1 MISRFFIQRPIFA
14 AVISIVITLAGA
26 VSAISLPI
34 SLFPPIAPPV
44 VQVICFY
51 PGANAA
57 VVTDTIAAPIE
68 QQVNGVDRLL
78 YMQSQATNDGYYV
91 LQLTFE
97 VGADANLALV
107 QTQNRVQLAMPLLPS
122 VVQKQGVSIKKRSPD
137 ILMTVDLISPDG
149 RYDDLFMSNY
159 ATVRLRDELLRC
171 PGVGDIL
178 LLGQRDYSLRIW
190 LDPEQL
196 AARGLTPENIRDAI
210 AAQNAQVI
218 GGIAGQSPADADQ
231 QLELAVAATGLLST
245 PEEFGAIVLGT
256 APGVPGTPLVRL
268 RDVARIELGAA
279 GYDQTCRYNGRPV
292 VGLAVFQLPDTNALE
307 CSYAVQEK
315 MKELATRFP
324 AGLDYVIA
332 YDTTPFITESIFE
345 VVKTLREA
353 IVLVALVV
361 LLFLQSWRATLIPLV
376 AVPVAIVGTFAA
388 MAAMGFSLNTLSLF
402 GLVLSIGIVVDDA
415 IVVVENVE
423 RWIKQG
429 LAPRAAA
436 EKAMAE
442 VTGPVIGVAAVLSAV
457 FVPCAFIGG
466 VTGLFFRQFALTIAV
481 STILSAV
488 NSLTLSPA
496 LAALLLRPHDAPP
509 DPVER
514 LLDRILGPIFRGFNR
529 FFDAVSGGY
538 GRGVAAV
545 VGHGRLAM
553 LVYFVLVLVTWRV
566 FSWYPQG
573 FVPLQDQRYLIA
585 TVQLPDGAGVQRT
598 EEVLERID
606 VLARSVPGITDTF
619 TIAGMSLLYNAN
631 APNWGSLFLILDDYD
646 NRRTPETSMFG
657 ILRAVRERCRQEIP
671 DAEVGIYPAPPVK
684 GLGMAG
690 GFKFYLQDRGS
701 QGPKVMQESS
711 EKIVAAMEGWKLPF
725 VAGNYRADSP
735 QYFLDVDREK
745 IRALGIPI
753 SAVFGTLQM
762 NVGSFYVNN
771 FNRFGRTWQV
781 KVMADQGFRSGVKDL
796 RGLQV
801 ATRGGG
807 MVPLATV
814 LDIRNAMG
822 PAIMMRY
829 NLYPAAPITGVPNPF
844 ESGSVLIDRVAAAA
858 ATELPESFSYDWSE
872 VFFLQLQAGNTAGVL
887 LGLGIMLVFLVLA
900 ALYESWLQPLAVILV
915 VPLCLLAAVGGLVVA
930 RLPIDILA
938 QVGLVVLVGLASKNA
953 ILIVEFARQL
963 QAEGLDVRSATLT
976 ASRLRLRPILMTS
989 LAFILGVFPL
999 VVARGAGAE
1008 LRWSLGVTVFAGM
1021 IGVTLVGIFFTPVF
1035 YDVLAR
1041 LGDRARTAGRGE
1053 PGVTA

>member
-14 AVISIVITLAGA
+14 AVISIVITLAGM
-26 VSAISLPI
+26 VSATSLPI
-34 SLFPPIAPPV
+34 SLFPPISPPV
-44 VQVICFY
+44 VQVLCAY
-51 PGANAA
+51 PGANAS

-68 QQVNGVDRLL
+68 QQISGIDRLL
-78 YMQSQATNDGYYV
+78 YMQSQATNDGVYV

-97 VGADANLALV
+97 VGANANLALV

-159 ATVRLRDELLRC
+159 AAVRLRDELLRC
-171 PGVGDIL
+171 YGVGDIMIM
-178 LLGQRDYSLRIW
+178 GQRDYSLRIW

-196 AARGLTPENIRDAI
+196 STRGLTPQDVRDAI

-218 GGIAGQSPADADQ
+218 GGMTGQSPVAADQ
-231 QLELAVAATGLLST
+231 QFELAVAATGLLST
-245 PEEFGAIVLGT
+245 PEEFGAIVLGSG
-256 APGVPGTPLVRL
+256 PSVPGTPLVRL

-279 GYDQTCRYNGRPV
+279 VYDQTCRYNGTPA
-292 VGLAVFQLPDTNALE
+292 VGMAIYQLPETNALE
-307 CSYAVQEK
+307 CSRAIKEK
-315 MKELATRFP
+315 MEELAARFP
-324 AGLDYVIA
+324 AGLDYVVA
-332 YDTTPFITESIFE
+332 YDTTPFITESIVE
-345 VVKTLREA
+345 VAKTLREA

-361 LLFLQSWRATLIPLV
+361 LIFLQSWRATLIPLV

-423 RWIKQG
+423 RWIKEG
-429 LAPRAAA
+429 LAPRVAA

-496 LAALLLRPHDAPP
+496 LAAILLRPHDAPP
-509 DPVER
+509 DPFER
-514 LLDRILGPIFRGFNR
+514 LLDRLLGPVFRAFNR
-529 FFDAVSGGY
+529 LFDAISGGY
-538 GRGVAAV
+538 ARGVAAV

-553 LVYFVLVLVTWRV
+553 LVYLGLLVVTWRI
-566 FSWYPQG
+566 FAWYPQG

-598 EEVLERID
+598 ADVLDRVD

-619 TIAGMSLLYNAN
+619 TISGYSLLYNAT
-631 APNWGSLFLILDDYD
+631 APHWGSMFLMLDDYD
-646 NRRTPETSMFG
+646 RRRSPETSMLG
-657 ILRAVRERCRQEIP
+657 IVRAVRERCRQEIP
-671 DAEVGIYPAPPVK
+671 DAEIGVYPAPPVK
-684 GLGMAG
+684 GLGTAG

-701 QGPKVMQESS
+701 MGPRVMQESS
-711 EKIVAAMEGWKLPF
+711 EKMMGAMEAWKLPL
-725 VAGNYRADSP
+725 VVGSYRADSP
-735 QYFLDVDREK
+735 QYFLDIDREK

-753 SAVFGTLQM
+753 SAVFGALQM
-762 NVGSFYVNN
+762 DVGSLYVNN
-771 FNRFGRTWQV
+771 FTRFGRTWQV
-781 KVMADQGFRSGVKDL
+781 KVMADQQFRSGVDDL
-796 RGLQV
+796 RELKV
-801 ATRGGG
+801 AARGGL

-814 LDIRNAMG
+814 LDVRDSIG
-822 PAIMMRY
+822 PAMMMRY
-829 NLYPAAPITGVPNPF
+829 NLYPAAPITGIPNPF
-844 ESGSVLIDRVAAAA
+844 ESGSVLIDRVAATA
-858 ATELPESFSYDWSE
+858 ATELPENFSYEWSE
-872 VFFLQLQAGNTAGVL
+872 VFYLQLQAGNTAAVL
-887 LGLGIMLVFLVLA
+887 LGLGIVLVFLVLA

-915 VPLCLLAAVGGLVVA
+915 VPLCLLAAVGGLMVA
-930 RLPIDILA
+930 KLPIDILA

-963 QAEGLDVRSATLT
+963 QAEGHDARSATLM

-989 LAFILGVFPL
+989 LAFILGVSPL
-999 VVARGAGAE
+999 VMARGAGAE
-1008 LRWSLGVTVFAGM
+1008 LRWSLGITVFAGM
-1021 IGVTLVGIFFTPVF
+1021 VGVTLVGIFLTPVF
-1035 YDVLAR
+1035 YDMLAR
-1041 LGDRARTAGRGE
+1041 LGDRSRPPDHPAS
-1053 PGVTA
+1053 

>member
-26 VSAISLPI
+26 VSVMSLPI
-34 SLFPPIAPPV
+34 TLFPPIAPPI
-44 VQVICFY
+44 VQVVCFY
-51 PGANAA
+51 PGANAG

-68 QQVNGVDRLL
+68 QQISGIDRLL

-107 QTQNRVQLAMPLLPS
+107 QTQNRVQLAMPLLPP
-122 VVQKQGVSIKKRSPD
+122 VVQKQGVSVKKRSPD
-137 ILMTVDLISPDG
+137 ILMTVDLVSPDG

-171 PGVGDIL
+171 PGVGDVL
-178 LLGQRDYSLRIW
+178 LLGQRDYSLRVW
-190 LDPEQL
+190 LDPEQM
-196 AARGLTPENIRDAI
+196 AARGLVPQDVREAI
-210 AAQNAQVI
+210 AAQNAPA
-218 GGIAGQSPADADQ
+218 IAGVSGQSPAAADQ
-231 QLELAVAATGLLST
+231 RFEIAVAAAGQLST
-245 PEEFGAIVLGT
+245 PEEFGAIVLRADPDT
-256 APGVPGTPLVRL
+256 PGTPLVRL
-268 RDVARIELGAA
+268 RDVARVELGAA
-279 GYDQTCRYNGRPV
+279 GYDQACRYNGRPA

-307 CSYAVQEK
+307 CSRAIQAK
-315 MKELATRFP
+315 MTELATRFP
-324 AGLDYVIA
+324 PGLEHVIA
-332 YDTTPFITESIFE
+332 YDTTPFITDSIFE

-361 LLFLQSWRATLIPLV
+361 LLFLQSWRATLIPLI

-388 MAAMGFSLNTLSLF
+388 MAVMGFSLNTLSLF
-402 GLVLSIGIVVDDA
+402 GLVLAIGIVVDDA

-423 RWIKQG
+423 RWIAQG

-436 EKAMAE
+436 ERAMDE

-496 LAALLLRPHDAPP
+496 LAALLLRPHDAPR
-509 DPVER
+509 DRLER
-514 LLDRILGPIFRGFNR
+514 LLDAALGPLFRGFNR
-529 FFDAVSGGY
+529 LFDALGAGY
-538 GRGVAAV
+538 ARGVAAF
-545 VGHGRLAM
+545 VGHGRLA
-553 LVYFVLVLVTWRV
+553 LVAYLVLVLVTWRL
-566 FSWYPQG
+566 FEWYPRG

-598 EEVLERID
+598 EEVLARVD
-606 VLARSVPGITDTF
+606 ALARSIPGITDTF
-619 TIAGMSLLYNAN
+619 TVSGMSLVYNAN
-631 APNWGSLFLILDDYD
+631 APHWGSLFLILDDYSA
-646 NRRTPETSMFG
+646 RRTPETSMLG
-657 ILRAVRERCRQEIP
+657 IIRAFRERCRTEIL
-671 DAEVGIYPAPPVK
+671 DAEVGVYPAPPVK

-690 GFKFYLQDRGS
+690 GFKFYLQDRGNL
-701 QGPKVMQESS
+701 GPRVLQESS
-711 EKIVAAMEGWKLPF
+711 DKLVAAMEDWKLPF
-725 VAGNYRADSP
+725 VVGSYRADSP
-735 QYFLDVDREK
+735 QWFLDIDREK
-745 IRALGIPI
+745 IRALGIPV
-753 SAVFGTLQM
+753 SSVFNALQM
-762 NVGSFYVNN
+762 DVGSFYVNN

-781 KVMADQGFRSGVKDL
+781 KVMADGNFRRGIEDL
-796 RGLQV
+796 RGLKV
-801 ATRGGG
+801 AAREGG

-814 LDIRNAMG
+814 LDVRPSMG

-829 NLYPAAPITGVPNPF
+829 NLYPAAPVSGIPNPF
-844 ESGSVLIDRVAAAA
+844 EGGSVLIDRVSAAAA
-858 ATELPESFSYDWSE
+858 AELPESFSYEWSE
-872 VFFLQLQAGNTAGVL
+872 VFFLQLQAGDTAAVL
-887 LGLGIMLVFLVLA
+887 LGLGVMLVFLVLA

-915 VPLCLLAAVGGLVVA
+915 VPLCLLAAIAGLVMA

-963 QAEGLDVRSATLT
+963 RAEGLDGRSATLT

-1008 LRWSLGVTVFAGM
+1008 LRWSLGITVFAGM
-1021 IGVTLVGIFFTPVF
+1021 IGVTLTGIFFTPVF
-1035 YDVLAR
+1035 DDVLSR
-1041 LGDRARTAGRGE
+1041 RATAPGPAERAGGE
-1053 PGVTA
+1053 VA